1 VKQGHYTRRR
11 TARGILTSVAM
22 LLCAYR
28 TDAHAG
34 CSRALTASFVSAE
47 RLVDSL
53 RPEKAGIARVFAFD
67 GSEYTAGEAIW
78 MKGKLRAVLADCLH
92 NDEARAF
99 PDLEEVLRLMRSH
112 HRPSDPGTRVT
123 QGR

>member
-1 VKQGHYTRRR
+1 MNQDQCSRGR
-11 TARGILTSVAM
+11 TARGTLTFLP
-22 LLCAYR
+22 LLLWVYQ

-53 RPEKAGIARVFAFD
+53 RPEKAGSARVFAFD

-78 MKGKLRAVLADCLH
+78 MKGKLRTVLADCLH
-92 NDEARAF
+92 NDEAHAS
-99 PDLEEVLRLMRSH
+99 PNLEEVLTLVRSH
-112 HRPSDPGTRVT
+112 HRQSDPEGRVT